1 MYTIVIIIIIV
12 VVVVVVIVVIIII
25 IVQVSGLSIGQRP
38 TTISVFLFILTDGT
52 LLNTID
58 GILLPQNNELNSITV
73 NDVITVLEDIEY
85 IIIISYSNI
94 AGDFN
99 NNGSVNLSK

>member
-1 MYTIVIIIIIV
+1 MYTIVIIIV
-12 VVVVVVIVVIIII
+12 VVVVVIIII
-25 IVQVSGLSIGQRP
+25 IVQVSGLSIIQRP
-38 TTISVFLFILTDGT
+38 TTISVFLFSLTDGT
-52 LLNTID
+52 LLNSVVD
-58 GILLPQNNELNSITV
+58 FMLPQNNELNSITV
-73 NDVITVLEDIEY
+73 NDVIAVLEDTEY

>member
-1 MYTIVIIIIIV
+1 M
-12 VVVVVVIVVIIII
+12 
-25 IVQVSGLSIGQRP
+25 SIGQRP
-38 TTISVFLFILTDGT
+38 TTISVFLFILTSGT
-52 LLNTID
+52 LLDTADDIM
-58 GILLPQNNELNSITV
+58 LPQNNELNSITL

-99 NNGSVNLSK
+99 HNGSVNLGKWSL

>member
-1 MYTIVIIIIIV
+1 MIISLVVVVFIIV
-12 VVVVVVIVVIIII
+12 VVVII
-25 IVQVSGLSIGQRP
+25 QVSDLCIIQRP

-52 LLNTID
+52 TLLNKAVDIT
-58 GILLPQNNELNSITV
+58 LPQNNELNSITV
-73 NDVITVLEDIEY
+73 NNVIAVLEDIEY
-85 IIIISYSNI
+85 NIIISYSNI

>member
-1 MYTIVIIIIIV
+1 MYTIVIIIIIIIIV
-12 VVVVVVIVVIIII
+12 VVVVVVVIIMF
-25 IVQVSGLSIGQRP
+25 VQVSGLSIGERP
-38 TTISVFLFILTDGT
+38 TTISVFLFSLTDGT
-52 LLNTID
+52 LLNKTD
-58 GILLPQNNELNSITV
+58 GILLPENNELNSITV

>member
-1 MYTIVIIIIIV
+1 MTN
-12 VVVVVVIVVIIII
+12 
-25 IVQVSGLSIGQRP
+25 
-38 TTISVFLFILTDGT
+38 GT

-58 GILLPQNNELNSITV
+58 DIMLPQNNGLNSITV
-73 NDVITVLEDIEY
+73 NDVITVLEDMRY
-85 IIIISYSNI
+85 NIIISYSNI